1 MHSTEQEKH
10 EERIPL
16 KSVSEVEKALMDIE
30 KHEQLYS
37 IALFD
42 ILGFSNYVGSNGTQV
57 ILELYNRLLDLIE
70 QQKSTPEGGASLA
83 GSVVPVPISPDWKNN
98 ALIAD
103 ANGFV
108 RACHFSDTF
117 IIYVN
122 YQLSKQGWWLRD
134 TKYEPNPLLIGEADT
149 QYCPVFFESHAI
161 YLSYLQTCM
170 EFFCQGI
177 LAGIPLRGCLSTG
190 MALMDQ
196 EKSIYFGTPLVE
208 AARGESAQDAMGIAF
223 GRSFSNYHPVY
234 HDYFIP
240 YLGHMKQDQNKTK
253 FLSPMV
259 LDWPRYWRHSSTFNQ
274 YSLVDCIKKMNT
286 NPAFSK
292 YYDNAIKFAE
302 FSEKHE
308 NWSDEINRENM
319 GDILGFYKRAIEWY
333 ESVM

>member
-1 MHSTEQEKH
+1 MQDREQEKQ

-16 KSVSEVEKALMDIE
+16 KSAIEVDQALKEIE
-30 KHEQLYS
+30 SYEQLYS

-42 ILGFSNYVGSNGTQV
+42 ILGFSNFVESNGTQV
-57 ILELYNRLLDLIE
+57 ILDLYNKLLDLIHK
-70 QQKSTPEGGASLA
+70 QQSTPDGGASLA

-108 RACHFSDTF
+108 RVCHFSDTF

-149 QYCPVFFESHAI
+149 PYCPVFFDSHAI

-170 EFFCQGI
+170 EFYCQAI

-196 EKSIYFGTPLVE
+196 DKSIYFGNPVVE
-208 AARGESAQDAMGIAF
+208 AARGETAQDAMGIAF
-223 GRSFSNYHPVY
+223 GRSFNNYHPVY

-259 LDWPRYWRHSSTFNQ
+259 LDWPRYWRHSSTFKEH
-274 YSLVDCIKKMNT
+274 SLVDCIKKMNT
-286 NPAFSK
+286 NPVFSK
-292 YYDNAIKFAE
+292 YYDNAI
-302 FSEKHE
+302 
-308 NWSDEINRENM
+308 
-319 GDILGFYKRAIEWY
+319 
-333 ESVM
+333 